1 MLDRID
7 HFKANMSS
15 LVLYAITAVSVK
27 VSLLLLYLRI
37 FRPSHRA
44 NIMIWLG
51 IAWVTLFY
59 LACIIAYLLLFV
71 PRPGGNSDWGV
82 MTHRTTLR
90 ILDLAAASGVIGC
103 VQDLY
108 ILAIPIQLVAG
119 LRLQKKKKIGV
130 IALFLT
136 GFLASICSI
145 INAALRIVERTKTV
159 PDSLW
164 ESIPIY
170 TTSIIELNVG
180 IICGCIPVIVVL
192 FKDLA
197 HSHYVTSI
205 KRLIRSR
212 YGSRYA
218 SDQSDSGSDSGSDL
232 HKAEKGLP
240 QVPKGT
246 LSGLKSI
253 VRKFDKSQSRSK
265 WEQTMPKSNFDTLT
279 STDESYHEVLKA
291 NK

>member
-1 MLDRID
+1 
-7 HFKANMSS
+7 MS
-15 LVLYAITAVSVK
+15 
-27 VSLLLLYLRI
+27 
-37 FRPSHRA
+37 HQ
-44 NIMIWLG
+44 
-51 IAWVTLFY
+51 
-59 LACIIAYLLLFV
+59 
-71 PRPGGNSDWGV
+71 
-82 MTHRTTLR
+82 TTIR
-90 ILDLAAASGVIGC
+90 ILDLAAAAGVIGF

-119 LRLQKKKKIGV
+119 LRLQKKKKLGV
-130 IALFLT
+130 IALFFT

-218 SDQSDSGSDSGSDL
+218 SDRSDSGSDSGSDL
-232 HKAEKGLP
+232 HKAEKELP
-240 QVPKGT
+240 EVPTGT
-246 LSGLKSI
+246 LSGLKSF
-253 VRKFDKSQSRSK
+253 VRKFDKSQSRSQP
-265 WEQTMPKSNFDTLT
+265 EETVMRSNFDTLA

-291 NK
+291 NR